1 MNRKTYIGGSDAS
14 AILGKNEY
22 QSILKT
28 WRKKV
33 GQELDDIDNHHI
45 RRGIQ
50 MERLIENHCIKYVD
64 PTINVDDMFKRFGT
78 KEARGNL
85 TAWKKTMLN
94 QSLWKKHIKREP
106 IPDRPQISIRHPKF
120 DYCGGHPDGLTATT
134 VWEFKAPAPRNLTYI
149 YRSGVSKTWIIQ
161 VQYYMWIT
169 GLQEG
174 KIAIWDFDQWRPI
187 IIRLRPNRQLIRA
200 FEEYMPAFWWHV
212 KMEIEPN
219 MQGVQDAFNFRDDDI
234 FDSICEDYMAST
246 DAKYIAEDRHKRSKA
261 IILSYLN
268 GEEFLTTDKHYISAR
283 KQKRFGTEF
292 ARLIVRPV
300 ETEEAAEL
308 KSRKNAREIADAKAT
323 LEDHDIFTLS

>member
-1 MNRKTYIGGSDAS
+1 MMDRKTYIGGSDAS
-14 AILGKNEY
+14 AILGQNEY

-45 RRGIQ
+45 RRGNQ
-50 MERLIENHCIKYVD
+50 MERLIENHCLEYID
-64 PTINVDDMFKRFGT
+64 PTINSDDMFKQFGT
-78 KEARGNL
+78 DEALENL
-85 TAWKKTMLN
+85 EIWNGAMEGPGYTAPFNDK
-94 QSLWKKHIKREP
+94 
-106 IPDRPQISIRHPKF
+106 PQISIRHPKL
-120 DYCGGHPDGLTATT
+120 DYCGGHPDGLTKST

-149 YRSGVSKTWIIQ
+149 YRSGVSITWIIQ
-161 VQYYMWIT
+161 VQFYMWIT
-169 GLQEG
+169 GLKEG
-174 KIAIWDFDQWRPI
+174 KIAVWDFDQWRPI
-187 IIRLRPNRQLIRA
+187 IIRIRPNRQLIKA

-212 KMEIEPN
+212 EMEIEPN
-219 MQGVQDAFNFRDDDI
+219 MQGVEDAFNFRVDDI

-300 ETEEAAEL
+300 ETEDAAEL
-308 KSRKNAREIADAKAT
+308 KGRKKAREIADAKAT